1 MNNKGDEVTDE
12 HVEDVLNDIM
22 EVYGYDFSGY
32 SRASLR
38 RRIVRIY
45 ILDDFSNFAA
55 FRFQLRSDL
64 TYFARFLEEITVN
77 VTEMF
82 RDPDFYHVLRSRVL
96 PVLGTY
102 PFIRI
107 WIAGC
112 STGEEAYSMA
122 IILKELNLLH
132 KSLIY
137 ATDINEK
144 VVGKAAKAYFPL
156 QKMQT
161 YTENYLKAGGQKD
174 FSDYYTANYNLAKFD
189 NKLKQKIIFSTHNLV
204 TENSF
209 NQFQLILCR
218 NVLIYFERNLQIKVL
233 ELFNNSLEN
242 LGYIGLGSKESLEY
256 SSVSNKYERL
266 TGAKIWRKIRE

>member
-1 MNNKGDEVTDE
+1 MNNKGDDVTDE
-12 HVEDVLNDIM
+12 YIEDVIGDTM
-22 EVYGYDFSGY
+22 EIYGYDFSAY

-38 RRIVRIY
+38 RRIVRLY
-45 ILDDFSNFAA
+45 LMDNFTNFAA
-55 FRFQLRSDL
+55 FRFQLRSDVN
-64 TYFARFLEEITVN
+64 YFSRFLEQVTVN
-77 VTEMF
+77 ITEMF
-82 RDPDFYHVLRSRVL
+82 RDPEFFQLLRSRVL

-137 ATDINEK
+137 ATDINEE
-144 VVGKAAKAYFPL
+144 VLSKAAKAYFPL
-156 QKMQT
+156 QKMQA

-174 FSDYYTANYNLAKFD
+174 FSDYYTANYTLAKF
-189 NKLKQKIIFSTHNLV
+189 NNELKQKIIFSTHNLV
-204 TENSF
+204 SENSF

-218 NVLIYFERNLQIKVL
+218 NVLIYFERGLQVMVL
-233 ELFNNSLEN
+233 KLFNNSLEN

-256 SSVSNKYERL
+256 SSIYNKYERL

>member
-1 MNNKGDEVTDE
+1 MSNKDEEVTDE
-12 HVEDVLNDIM
+12 YIEEVLGDTM
-22 EVYGYDFSGY
+22 EIYGYDFSGY

-38 RRIVRIY
+38 RRILRLY
-45 ILDDFSNFAA
+45 SMDNFTNFAS
-55 FRFQLRSDL
+55 FRYQLRSD
-64 TYFARFLEEITVN
+64 TNYFSRFLEQVTVN

-82 RDPDFYHVLRSRVL
+82 RDPEFFQLLRSQVL

-102 PFIRI
+102 PFIRV

-132 KSLIY
+132 KSLVY
-137 ATDINEK
+137 ATDINE
-144 VVGKAAKAYFPL
+144 VVLSKASKAYFPL
-156 QKMQT
+156 QKMQV

-174 FSDYYTANYNLAKFD
+174 FSDYYTANYTLAKF
-189 NKLKQKIIFSTHNLV
+189 NNELKQKIIFSTHNLV
-204 TENSF
+204 SENSF

-218 NVLIYFERNLQIKVL
+218 NVLIYFERRLQIKVL

-256 SSVSNKYERL
+256 SSVYNKYERL
-266 TGAKIWRKIRE
+266 NGAKIWRKIRE